1 MTWRII
7 GKPIDTADAAPST
20 PTIYQPLTL
29 DADAGNKLLRAAVA
43 GIVAHNPTF
52 TALTMKIWADSG
64 GSPTK
69 LIATSTNSLVRS
81 DLLSGTDNYGVCWAK
96 FTFNDLPLKAG
107 ATYHFSLNVTGYTYG
122 ALTHLA
128 WRKSYPDPQ
137 YRAGLT
143 LNAAKGAKHPLELV
157 LITADL

>member
-7 GKPIDTADAAPST
+7 GIPIDTADAAPSV
-20 PTIYQPLTL
+20 PTIYQTFTL
-29 DADAGNKLLRAAVA
+29 DSDEGNKLLRHAIA
-43 GIVAHNPTF
+43 GIIAHNPTF
-52 TALTMKIWADSG
+52 TAITMKIWADSA
-64 GSPTK
+64 GSPSK
-69 LIATSTNSLVRS
+69 LIATSTNSKVRS
-81 DLLSGTDNYGVCWAK
+81 DLLAGAQNYGVCWAK

-107 ATYHFSLNVTGYTYG
+107 ATYHLSLNVTGYTYG
-122 ALTHLA
+122 ASTHLA

-137 YRAGLT
+137 YRTGLT